1 MCNAPLSL
9 FAQVDTQP
17 ITKDSVEF
25 ENAGD
30 FKKIEEIKQYIAY
43 LEALLKKNAVDFSKE
58 AIDNREKIE
67 EELTRTLH
75 LLNVRLKENDK
86 ILEEKRE
93 QNLMLI
99 LSVGGLIVFII
110 PLILSFVVA
119 KNNRKSKQKNKDLNS
134 KRDEIEEAY
143 QKISASLNYTK
154 KIQSAVFV
162 RQEILKSHT
171 DDSFIL
177 HQPKEIVSS
186 NFYWFGQVGEELII
200 VAGDCSGIG
209 VSGAFMT
216 MMMVSFISEVVNNS
230 SFSSMKDILTELN
243 AKIHESYI
251 QDDKVRLKDDVS
263 LSIVS
268 IDKNKGK
275 VNFNGANSNVF
286 INDGNVVKSI
296 ETSSSNLL
304 ESFAKNLEIKDDQ
317 SFNLAETKSIFMVG
331 NGLLNKKGENSG
343 ICNLEDAIEIV
354 ESTSFDK
361 TKDKF
366 EECISQNLKEK
377 ELQDDY
383 LILGLKL

>member
-43 LEALLKKNAVDFSKE
+43 LEALLKNIAVDFSKE

-67 EELTRTLH
+67 GELTRTLH

-162 RQEILKSHT
+162 LDR
-171 DDSFIL
+171 
-177 HQPKEIVSS
+177 
-186 NFYWFGQVGEELII
+186 
-200 VAGDCSGIG
+200 
-209 VSGAFMT
+209 
-216 MMMVSFISEVVNNS
+216 
-230 SFSSMKDILTELN
+230 
-243 AKIHESYI
+243 ES
-251 QDDKVRLKDDVS
+251 
-263 LSIVS
+263 
-268 IDKNKGK
+268 
-275 VNFNGANSNVF
+275 
-286 INDGNVVKSI
+286 
-296 ETSSSNLL
+296 
-304 ESFAKNLEIKDDQ
+304 
-317 SFNLAETKSIFMVG
+317 
-331 NGLLNKKGENSG
+331 
-343 ICNLEDAIEIV
+343 
-354 ESTSFDK
+354 
-361 TKDKF
+361 
-366 EECISQNLKEK
+366 
-377 ELQDDY
+377 
-383 LILGLKL
+383 